1 MIEEEPW
8 EEVPLEPTQ
17 LPLVLT
23 EVSLREAR
31 KAVSKIKYVLE
42 IAQEFR
48 NILEKEG
55 MLGSLP
61 VADGVLDC
69 IAIDSDFTYPPLELV
84 AGRLFIAIRACVF
97 WGSSFCKD
105 KPRVLSEALV
115 RFLRDSVEERT
126 TILLAKRFERQLA
139 NELLE
144 AKARGEANFEAL
156 LIDGEIIPRVPLI
169 YRSAFEAKVSRGLID
184 ELRTMIELASDTKT
198 YIIGII
204 KRVQGRDLSII
215 TGVKL
220 PFNDKAVGTLILR
233 SGEYISI
240 GKVHEIIKKASEG
253 EVKPSRRWLKR
264 IVEKVPE
271 IGEVGVFLFKT
282 RNFTLYDI
290 ATKIEAYIPQ
300 GLSTGDF
307 VKVLAKLAR
316 LTGQTG
322 VPHPTD
328 LADRICSIRGDII
341 GSIHQKLISDAVKE
355 MGDIS
360 GVIRALGLINPE
372 KLYPYEYRAWRI
384 RPRHQ

>member
-156 LIDGEIIPRVPLI
+156 L
-169 YRSAFEAKVSRGLID
+169 
-184 ELRTMIELASDTKT
+184 
-198 YIIGII
+198 
-204 KRVQGRDLSII
+204 
-215 TGVKL
+215 
-220 PFNDKAVGTLILR
+220 
-233 SGEYISI
+233 
-240 GKVHEIIKKASEG
+240 
-253 EVKPSRRWLKR
+253 
-264 IVEKVPE
+264 
-271 IGEVGVFLFKT
+271 
-282 RNFTLYDI
+282 
-290 ATKIEAYIPQ
+290 
-300 GLSTGDF
+300 
-307 VKVLAKLAR
+307 
-316 LTGQTG
+316 
-322 VPHPTD
+322 
-328 LADRICSIRGDII
+328 
-341 GSIHQKLISDAVKE
+341 
-355 MGDIS
+355 
-360 GVIRALGLINPE
+360 
-372 KLYPYEYRAWRI
+372 
-384 RPRHQ
+384 